1 MLRQIWLMTWPTLA
15 NMYGVNALRHGHDR
29 VKRRRTAVLLA
40 AFVLIGIMLA
50 VYSGALAYGYCY
62 MGIGDVVPVYA
73 FCVTGLV
80 TLLSGA
86 FRAGG
91 TLFDASA
98 YEKQACL
105 PVSRAAIAL
114 SRLLSMYV
122 FCALPCTLIALPALG
137 VYGVFSDAEAGYWI
151 MAVIGAPVSLLI
163 PLALASALGA
173 GVAAVSRRMRHK
185 NALMVAASMAFV
197 LLVMALPAFIMNS
210 GIDGMQLISATAD
223 MVRLLGRAYLPAA
236 LFANAIAAGWLRFL
250 AACGLSAAVFALAA
264 WFICRNYERMVE
276 NLRPVSAR
284 AARST
289 DIAAESAATAL
300 YKKELRLYLS
310 SSIYVMNTMVGY
322 VLMIAASVA
331 LAVLGAETLEAVLGA
346 PGMLSRIV
354 PFALAAMLMLSP
366 STACAISIEGR
377 RWPIQLA
384 LPVTAAQLFGAKAKV
399 MLTFAG
405 PSALAA
411 AFIAAV
417 GLGMNAAEGLLMAAM
432 LASYALF
439 SAVTGLAVNAKLPM
453 FDWESE
459 TTAVKQSA
467 SVLVSM
473 LIALAATLIPLG
485 AAFALRSVHVAVIMA
500 AATAVCLGA
509 TALGWRRLTR
519 IELSDI

>member
-1 MLRQIWLMTWPTLA
+1 MLRQIWLMTWPTLT
-15 NMYGVNALRHGHDR
+15 NLYGINALRHGHDR
-29 VKRRRTAVLLA
+29 AKRRRTAVLLA
-40 AFVLIGIMLA
+40 AFVLIGVMLA
-50 VYSGALAYGYCY
+50 VYSGALAYGYCCL
-62 MGIGDVVPVYA
+62 GLGEVVPVYA

-91 TLFDASA
+91 TLFDAAA

-105 PVSRAAIAL
+105 PVSRASIAL
-114 SRLLSMYV
+114 SRLLSMYI
-122 FCALPCTLIALPALG
+122 FCALPCALIALPALG
-137 VYGVFSDAEAGYWI
+137 VYGVFSGAGAAYWI
-151 MAVIGAPVSLLI
+151 MAIIGVPVSLLI

-173 GVAAVSRRMRHK
+173 GVAAISRRMRHK

-197 LLVMALPAFIMNS
+197 LLVMALPAFIMNT
-210 GIDGMQLISATAD
+210 GMEGMQLISATAD

-236 LFANAIAAGWLRFL
+236 LFANAIASGWLRFL
-250 AACGLSAAVFALAA
+250 AACGISVTVIALAA
-264 WFICRNYERMVE
+264 WFICRNYERMLE
-276 NLRPVSAR
+276 NLRPAGTHAV
-284 AARST
+284 RSM
-289 DIAAESAATAL
+289 DIGAESVAKAL

-322 VLMIAASVA
+322 VLMIAAAVA
-331 LAVLGAETLEAVLGA
+331 LAVMGAETLEGMMGA
-346 PGMLSRIV
+346 PGILTRIA

-377 RWPIQLA
+377 RWPMQLA
-384 LPVTAAQLFGAKAKV
+384 LPVSAAQLFGAKAGV

-405 PSALAA
+405 PSALVAA
-411 AFIAAV
+411 IAAAV

-432 LASYALF
+432 LVSYAAF
-439 SAVTGLAVNAKLPM
+439 IAVTGLAVNVKLPM

-473 LIALAATLIPLG
+473 LIALASALIPLA
-485 AAFALRSVHVAVIMA
+485 AAFVLRGVPAAVIMA
-500 AATAVCLGA
+500 AVTVICLG
-509 TALGWRRLTR
+509 TAALVWRRLAGIR
-519 IELSDI
+519 LSDI